1 MIDNMVFFEKNDSR
15 FNFCVRGIAINQ
27 GRVLLFNVIGWDW
40 WGLPGGRVE
49 MLEHSDEA
57 LKREMREE
65 LTTDV
70 KVGRLV
76 WVAENFFKPEKQPYH
91 EIGMYYRMKLP
102 EDSAVFTAEEHTCK
116 DGAVTLRFRWFPLV
130 DIERLKINS
139 PFLKEGLLHLPRTT
153 RHLIWND
160 E

>member
-1 MIDNMVFFEKNDSR
+1 MTDNMVFFEKNDSR
-15 FNFCVRGIAINQ
+15 FNFCVRGIATNQ
-27 GRVLLFNVIGWDW
+27 ERVLLFNVIGWNW

-65 LTTDV
+65 LATDV

-76 WVAENFFKPEKQPYH
+76 WVVENFFKPEDQHYH

-102 EDSAVFTAEEHTCK
+102 EDSAVFKAEEHTCE
-116 DGAVTLRFRWFPLV
+116 DGAVTLRFRWFPLA

-139 PFLKEGLLHLPRTT
+139 PFLKKGVLRLPRTT
-153 RHLIWND
+153 RHLVWQ